1 MATLPPQIGRRRTP
15 PCVKKTRNR
24 PAPLKGSS
32 FPTLLLLLHT
42 VVAVDLS
49 SHLAAAAISPSPLVP
64 YLLLVRN
71 FSRFASR
78 FRTGLL
84 PLFISI
90 LLDYI
95 IAILIR
101 SLNHLFISIP
111 ISISILICYLNHTA
125 AEGRGILPISV
136 SRNLLNLL
144 SLYAQNIR
152 VPRDLYDTQRPSN
165 LSIQTE
171 IRSSYLFVQVVL
183 SDLPLGSWGSGS
195 QFRHFNPFHVYSA
208 MGQPLRL
215 EIKTMTKSFEVTELP
230 ALQKSVAYLQKSAA
244 LGLMR
249 HRLKQHVVLPV
260 IAGVSLKHRIQSNHF
275 TSPLAFKPIGCET
288 ERKIRGTEGAHLLQ
302 RRAHLLQRR
311 APLLD
316 EQIFLS
322 SELHPSSNFSPEE
335 ASSFPSRSD
344 PKLLLPCDR
353 TPTANPPSVCF
364 LLHQQRAFFPFQY
377 AISDLRLSGSPTRP
391 QCKNPRSLLHL
402 AHPRTKKSGFS
413 VNLLLSKWMR
423 ELEKEFYGNIVA
435 FYRAMLPE
443 AKQDDVQIKKQDKY

>member
-71 FSRFASR
+71 FFRFASR

-111 ISISILICYLNHTA
+111 ISIFILICYLNHTA

-152 VPRDLYDTQRPSN
+152 
-165 LSIQTE
+165 
-171 IRSSYLFVQVVL
+171 
-183 SDLPLGSWGSGS
+183 
-195 QFRHFNPFHVYSA
+195 HFNPFHVYSA

-215 EIKTMTKSFEVTELP
+215 EIKRICIQQSHGSSQVCIQEQSASGITRLRLWQNPLKLLNYQSDLQSLWP
-230 ALQKSVAYLQKSAA
+230 ASS
-244 LGLMR
+244 G
-249 HRLKQHVVLPV
+249 
-260 IAGVSLKHRIQSNHF
+260 
-275 TSPLAFKPIGCET
+275 
-288 ERKIRGTEGAHLLQ
+288 LLQ
-302 RRAHLLQRR
+302 VQMTI
-311 APLLD
+311 D
-316 EQIFLS
+316 EVGY
-322 SELHPSSNFSPEE
+322 EE
-335 ASSFPSRSD
+335 
-344 PKLLLPCDR
+344 
-353 TPTANPPSVCF
+353 
-364 LLHQQRAFFPFQY
+364 
-377 AISDLRLSGSPTRP
+377 
-391 QCKNPRSLLHL
+391 
-402 AHPRTKKSGFS
+402 
-413 VNLLLSKWMR
+413 
-423 ELEKEFYGNIVA
+423 
-435 FYRAMLPE
+435 
-443 AKQDDVQIKKQDKY
+443 